1 MISAPNGSITDH
13 ATPNLRNFQRALAKP
28 VEFEIHKYRIIELQ
42 FSASRP
48 AEPSDYYPIGALTG
62 PPSKDE

>member
-1 MISAPNGSITDH
+1 MVCDHDLRPQRQHHDH

-48 AEPSDYYPIGALTG
+48 TEPSDHI
-62 PPSKDE
+62 PSVR